1 MNEQLCFHKVFK
13 YLLLDT
19 DITNMHI
26 DQTPNHYRGLIKKIC
41 VQCGTQEMQLSYH
54 NKSVDKHT
62 FIPGPNKRQNANHL
76 NKDIQ

>member
-1 MNEQLCFHKVFK
+1 MNEQPCFHKVFK

-41 VQCGTQEMQLSYH
+41 VQCGTQEMQFELSQQ
-54 NKSVDKHT
+54 KC
-62 FIPGPNKRQNANHL
+62 
-76 NKDIQ
+76 